1 MALSAQ
7 KQNRMEI
14 THKTAHFEIRQDGS
28 HVELQLA
35 GFWVADAKRPTLAEV
50 FARLTKETAV
60 AEITL
65 TAAGLQESDMS
76 LPTFVFALQRR
87 CRQGNITLHFENLP
101 EATQRLLRMAQEV
114 PAQKDVRRE
123 SDSSA
128 LLARIGIEA
137 LDVGRD
143 WHATL
148 EFVGGCCIA
157 LGRMVTGKAQFRGSD
172 LGRVIQE
179 CGAQALPI
187 VSLIGF
193 LMGLIL
199 AFVSAMQLKMFG
211 AEIYVASL
219 VGIGI
224 VRVLG
229 AVMTGIVMAGRTGAS
244 FAAEL
249 GTMQVNEEI
258 DALQTLG
265 ISPIDFLVLPRLLG
279 LTLMMPLLCAY
290 ANLVGLLGGL
300 AVGVGVLNLSAR
312 LYLNQSI
319 EVLDLTQVAI
329 GLGTS
334 IVFGVLIALA
344 GCLQGM
350 RCGRSSAAVGTATNT
365 AVVHSITCIVV
376 ATAVITVICSV
387 LGI

>member
-1 MALSAQ
+1 MDSSA
-7 KQNRMEI
+7 
-14 THKTAHFEIRQDGS
+14 
-28 HVELQLA
+28 ELQIA
-35 GFWVADAKRPTLAEV
+35 GFWVADIQRPAPEEV
-50 FARLTKETAV
+50 FALLTKGTSIAELSITAT
-60 AEITL
+60 E
-65 TAAGLQESDMS
+65 LQESDMS
-76 LPTFVFALQRR
+76 LPTFVFALHRL
-87 CRQGNITLHFENLP
+87 CRQSKITLRYDALP
-101 EATQRLLRMAQEV
+101 EATTRLLDMALAVPEQEG
-114 PAQKDVRRE
+114 VRRE
-123 SDSSA
+123 IDKSSF
-128 LLARIGIEA
+128 LARIGTDAIA
-137 LDVGRD
+137 TGRG

-148 EFVGGCCIA
+148 EFIGNCCMSI
-157 LGRMVTGKAQFRGSD
+157 GRMIVGKAQLRSSD
-172 LGRVIQE
+172 LWTVIQD
-179 CGAQALPI
+179 CGARALPI

-211 AEIYVASL
+211 AEIYVANL

-265 ISPIDFLVLPRLLG
+265 VSPIDFLVLPRLIG

-290 ANLVGLLGGL
+290 ADLVGLLGGL
-300 AVGVGVLNLSAR
+300 VVSVSVLKLPAQ
-312 LYLNQSI
+312 LYFNQTM
-319 EVLDLTQVAI
+319 EVLDLTQVVI
-329 GLGTS
+329 GLCTS
-334 IVFGVLIALA
+334 IVFGVLIAMA

-350 RCGRSSAAVGTATNT
+350 QCGRSSAAVGAATNT

-376 ATAVITVICSV
+376 ATAIITVICSV
-387 LGI
+387 LGV

>member
-1 MALSAQ
+1 MKDPA
-7 KQNRMEI
+7 
-14 THKTAHFEIRQDGS
+14 KTSSFEIRQEENRAELRISGS
-28 HVELQLA
+28 
-35 GFWVADAKRPTLAEV
+35 WVADSERSAPGEI
-50 FARLTKETAV
+50 FALLTK
-60 AEITL
+60 
-65 TAAGLQESDMS
+65 TAAVSELRITATELQESDMS
-76 LPTFVFALQRR
+76 LPTFVFALHRLCQ
-87 CRQGNITLHFENLP
+87 QDNISLRFDELP
-101 EATQRLLRMAQEV
+101 EAATRLLGMALAVPEQEG
-114 PAQKDVRRE
+114 VRRE
-123 SDSSA
+123 SDESSV
-128 LLARIGIEA
+128 LSRIGSDAIA
-137 LDVGRD
+137 VGRG

-148 EFVGGCCIA
+148 EFIGGCCLA
-157 LGRMVTGKAQFRGSD
+157 LGRMAVGRAQFRGSD
-172 LGRVIQE
+172 LWTVVQE
-179 CGAQALPI
+179 CGARALPI

-211 AEIYVASL
+211 AEIYVANL

-258 DALQTLG
+258 DALETLG
-265 ISPIDFLVLPRLLG
+265 ISPIDFLVLPRLVG

-290 ANLVGLLGGL
+290 ANFVGLLGGL
-300 AVGVGVLNLSAR
+300 VVGMSVLDLPAR
-312 LYLNQSI
+312 LYINQSM

-329 GLGTS
+329 GLCTS
-334 IVFGVLIALA
+334 IVFGVLIAMA

-350 RCGRSSAAVGTATNT
+350 LCGRSSAAVGTATNT

-376 ATAVITVICSV
+376 ATAIITVICSV